1 MYELRAK
8 EPVPATFAIGV
19 KDAERFSHEFRSFQ
33 DYGGTLEFENIDFS
47 MKGSPLFPGRE
58 VACTRLQLATQQHA
72 ITLSLAVGKDLS
84 FRCDFSGKSTGGV
97 KGIAFTGEAFG
108 GLMTAKLTADFS
120 GRDARLTL
128 SSDFRPWATKPVARL
143 PHFARVAQFI
153 EAIGREHSVAV
164 SMESGGIEAE
174 LGLCSLP
181 EGDFFPALN
190 AFLYELRALRELDA
204 FFGLGLVVPQE
215 LDDVM
220 HTVKRYSEVL
230 SLIGIHKADT
240 PEISMKVTPRAEQEN
255 EASDYA
261 NIESA
266 IETRRPMD
274 FLLTQEVTLSFGG
287 KSFGPYVVELSC
299 PQALVNTVGPVQF
312 KAGVPKKLSLR
323 PAEGYQWSARNGGPL
338 TTYAGPASTV
348 RS

>member
-1 MYELRAK
+1 
-8 EPVPATFAIGV
+8 
-19 KDAERFSHEFRSFQ
+19 
-33 DYGGTLEFENIDFS
+33 
-47 MKGSPLFPGRE
+47 
-58 VACTRLQLATQQHA
+58 
-72 ITLSLAVGKDLS
+72 
-84 FRCDFSGKSTGGV
+84 
-97 KGIAFTGEAFG
+97 
-108 GLMTAKLTADFS
+108 
-120 GRDARLTL
+120 
-128 SSDFRPWATKPVARL
+128 
-143 PHFARVAQFI
+143 
-153 EAIGREHSVAV
+153 
-164 SMESGGIEAE
+164 MESGGIEAE